1 MLASIIRLK
10 FKILNLMNCSTT
22 RICWIST
29 LLKQKRNRNFDP
41 LYLGYTHISYTAV
54 IAYEARYNN
63 LGAAPILDTAGIWIL
78 AGYHCMRTP
87 GLSPFFPKKKIS
99 RYGLGTSRAESCQNY
114 VVFSTKIIQLSQSLS
129 LNISLSVATLSL
141 DSLSLTS
148 SLYWRQSSIGMR
160 NKRWSKE
167 IQIQEN

>member
-1 MLASIIRLK
+1 
-10 FKILNLMNCSTT
+10 MNCSTT

-29 LLKQKRNRNFDP
+29 LLKQKRNKNFDP
-41 LYLGYTHISYTAV
+41 LYLVYTHISYTTV
-54 IAYEARYNN
+54 IAYEARYHN
-63 LGAAPILDTAGIWIL
+63 LGVVPMPDTAGIWIL
-78 AGYHCMRTP
+78 LGYHGMHTP
-87 GLSPFFPKKKIS
+87 GLSPFFQIFFFQVRVGYEQGWKLPKLLHFS
-99 RYGLGTSRAESCQNY
+99 RKNY
-114 VVFSTKIIQLSQSLS
+114 STLTVSFARYFSLYHPHSA
-129 LNISLSVATLSL
+129 ATLSL